1 MPPRRRHHAT
11 IACRPEALA
20 SLRLGFMVTA
30 HTGDFVTKVLV
41 PRRRADVIRRQ
52 RLLDL
57 LYANL
62 DHRLTVVHAPAGY
75 GKTTLLVDF
84 VHDLAMPACWLS
96 LDEEDRD
103 QATFLHYLLLC
114 LQHRLP
120 SLASGTKALV
130 ELAGPLASSE
140 AERVVGQIVTAL
152 HRDVGEAV
160 AIIFDDFHC
169 VDGCGP
175 VIQLINRLLLRL
187 PPNCHLIICGRTKP
201 SLSVLPRLAGQR
213 EVAFVGAPLLAFTVD
228 EIRRYYSEIHGVDL
242 VEGDAEKLACVT
254 EGWVAALSLMPAE
267 TPMPTDLK
275 AATPEETFEYLAAEV
290 FDGLDRQI
298 QEFLLVT
305 SILSEVD
312 VEICDAL
319 LTRSDSQRTIREIE
333 ARNLFLTS
341 IDRRDMRWRFHPL
354 FREFLVSR
362 FRHEQLDHF
371 RAISDRAG
379 RLLAAK
385 GRWGEAIRHF
395 AEAGLWDQAASIVE
409 EAAPQAFAEG
419 RWQTIAGWLE
429 TFPPRNLSAYPK
441 LILWRARIQYQLAQ
455 ADKALEVIAAA
466 IPSFEGRGDAVSLA
480 EAYTV
485 RGMALRLKGEHAEA
499 AESCRHA
506 VALLTSAD
514 GPVKS
519 LAEARKQLGIV
530 YSNQGSFLSAL
541 DEFKAVVDIYEAG
554 GDVANAAFAY
564 GCAGSTLALVGQMPS
579 AGVHLEKAR
588 RAWRRLGNHK
598 ELATVLNNLGM
609 LHYVQGNAEQALALF
624 HDAVEKARHSGNAR
638 AEAYALASIGDI
650 ERDRGAYDT
659 AMERYNEAFDLAGD
673 LGDTTLCTQVLT
685 SIGDTHRLCG
695 DLDKAE
701 ILVRQAAADAEER
714 ESSYELGI
722 AKISLGL
729 VLRERADGQQ
739 AAAHLNQAADLLSK
753 CHAKREE
760 GIALYHLGETLFSSR
775 RGRSRAMRA
784 LEEAASLSEQLGYD
798 HFLVERALAAP
809 GVVQYAAS
817 KRIGGAFYR
826 ALLEKMA
833 SYHQP
838 RGERPE
844 TRRSKK
850 GRFPSVQ
857 LFALGPMA
865 VFVGGRR
872 VQHFEW
878 QSDKSK
884 EMLLFLLRHGAPA
897 RKEEIVAALWPDLP
911 WDKCNSSFHS
921 TLYRLRRAL
930 YAHCVVEQSG
940 RYVLNPGGRFWCD
953 AVELESLVRKAEQSQ
968 RRSPRWARS
977 LRQAADL
984 YRGPFGIDFYSEWLE
999 GERRRLEDMCLRALS
1014 RLAEYERQRGN
1025 HVEAVSLYEKAVALD
1040 PLNESLWY
1048 QVIDSYGDAGQLE
1061 MATRCYRQYAD
1072 TVREQLGEEPTAALA
1087 DLYNRLC
1094 TSLATSR

>member
-1 MPPRRRHHAT
+1 
-11 IACRPEALA
+11 
-20 SLRLGFMVTA
+20 MVRA
-30 HTGDFVTKVLV
+30 HTGEFVTKVLV
-41 PRRRADVIRRQ
+41 PRRRADMIRRQ

-62 DHRLTVVHAPAGY
+62 DHHLTVVHAPAGY

-103 QATFLHYLLLC
+103 QATFLRYLLLC
-114 LQHRLP
+114 LRHRLP
-120 SLASGTKALV
+120 GLDSGTEV
-130 ELAGPLASSE
+130 PLALDSPSASTE
-140 AERVVGQIVTAL
+140 ADRVMGQIVTAL
-152 HRDVGEAV
+152 HRDVGEPV
-160 AIIFDDFHC
+160 AIILDDFHC
-169 VDGCGP
+169 VDGSEP
-175 VIQLINRLLLRL
+175 VMQLVNRFLLRL

-201 SLSVLPRLAGQR
+201 SLSVLLRLEGQR
-213 EVAFVGAPLLAFTVD
+213 EVATIDASLLAFTVD
-228 EIRRYYSEIHGVDL
+228 EIRRYYSQIHGVDL
-242 VEGDAEKLACVT
+242 AEEDAKKVACVT
-254 EGWVAALSLMPAE
+254 EGWVAALALMPAK
-267 TPMPTDLK
+267 TSMPTDLEDAAPEK
-275 AATPEETFEYLAAEV
+275 AFEYLAAEV
-290 FDGLDRQI
+290 FDGLDRQL

-305 SILSEVD
+305 SVLSEVD

-319 LTRSDSQRTIREIE
+319 LTRTDSQLTLHEIE

-354 FREFLVSR
+354 FREFLASR

-371 RAISDRAG
+371 RATSDRAG
-379 RLLAAK
+379 HLLAAK

-419 RWQTIAGWLE
+419 RWQTIAGWLG
-429 TFPPRNLSAYPK
+429 TFPTPNLSSYPK
-441 LILWRARIQYQLAQ
+441 LVLWRARILYQLAQ
-455 ADKALEVIAAA
+455 ADKALEVVATA

-480 EAYTV
+480 EAYTL

-499 AESCRHA
+499 GESCRHA
-506 VALLTSAD
+506 IALLTSAD

-541 DEFKAVVDIYEAG
+541 DEFKAVLAIYEAA
-554 GDVANAAFAY
+554 GDVANAAFAN
-564 GCAGSTLALVGQMPS
+564 GCAGSTLALLGQMSS
-579 AGVHLEKAR
+579 AAVHLEKAR
-588 RAWRRLGNHK
+588 RAWRQLGNHK

-609 LHYVQGNAEQALALF
+609 LYYVQGNAEQALTLF
-624 HDAVEKARHSGNAR
+624 HDAVEKARRSGNAR
-638 AEAYALASIGDI
+638 AEAYALASIADI
-650 ERDRGAYDT
+650 ERDRGVYDI
-659 AMERYNEAFDLAGD
+659 AMKRYEEAFDLAGD

-685 SIGDTHRLCG
+685 SIGDTHRLHG

-701 ILVRQAAADAEER
+701 ILIRQAAADAEER

-722 AKISLGL
+722 AKISLGIL
-729 VLRERADGQQ
+729 LRERGDGQQ
-739 AAAHLNQAADLLSK
+739 AVAQLHQAADLLSK
-753 CHAKREE
+753 CSAKREE

-809 GVVQYAAS
+809 EVIQYAAS
-817 KRIGGAFYR
+817 KRIGGGFYGT
-826 ALLEKMA
+826 LLEKMA
-833 SYHQP
+833 CHRQP
-838 RGERPE
+838 REERPG

-857 LFALGPMA
+857 MFALGPIA
-865 VFVGGRR
+865 VFVGERR
-872 VQHFEW
+872 VEHFEW

-884 EMLLFLLRHGAPA
+884 EMLLFLLRHSAPA
-897 RKEEIVAALWPDLP
+897 RKEEILAALWPDLP
-911 WDKCNSSFHS
+911 REKCNSSFHS

-930 YAHCVVEQSG
+930 YAHCVIEQSG
-940 RYVLNPGGRFWCD
+940 RYALNPRGRFWCD
-953 AVELESLVRKAEQSQ
+953 AVELESLVRKAEQGQ
-968 RRSPRWARS
+968 HRSPRWARS
-977 LRQAADL
+977 LRQAVDL

-1014 RLAEYERQRGN
+1014 RLAEYERQQGN
-1025 HVEAVSLYEKAVALD
+1025 HLEAVSLYEKAVGLD

-1048 QVIDSYGDAGQLE
+1048 QMIDTYGDAGQLE
-1061 MATRCYRQYAD
+1061 MVTRCYRQYAD
-1072 TVREQLGEEPTAALA
+1072 TVRDQLGEEPAAALT
-1087 DLYNRLC
+1087 DLHNRLC
-1094 TSLATSR
+1094 TSLATSH